1 MFTASE
7 IRSTFLKFMESKG
20 HTIVASTPVVPGDDP
35 TLLFT
40 NAGMNQFKDVFLGF
54 DKRPYKRATTSQ
66 KCVRAGGKHNDLE
79 NVGYTARHHTFFEM
93 LGNFS
98 FGDYF
103 KRDAIKN
110 AWELLTKHFM
120 LPEEKLWVTVY
131 AEDDEAYDI
140 WNKEVGVPAERI
152 VRIGDNKGAR
162 YASDNFWMM
171 GDTGPCGPCSEIF
184 YDHGEEVAGG
194 PPGSPD
200 EDGDRYIEI
209 WNLVF
214 MQYNRDDKGEMHL
227 LPKPSVDTGMG
238 LERIS
243 AVLQHVHSNYEIDL
257 FQNLMKA
264 VKEAVEAA
272 GAENVDPNS
281 PSLKVIADHI
291 RACSFIIADGIL
303 PGNEG
308 RSYVLRRIARR
319 GMRHGFKLG
328 ARSLFFNTLVKAVAK
343 EMGQQYPELSNPRIQ
358 EVLRQEE
365 VRFSQTL
372 AKGLEILNEAL
383 ANGEK
388 VLSGDVAFKLHD
400 TYGFPVDLTADV
412 CRERGVAVDIE
423 GFDAAMAKQREL
435 ARSQGKFKMA
445 QGLDYAGAPTNF
457 LGYETL
463 TVHGCKVEAIYKD
476 GEIVDEAESGDEV
489 VVVFDKTPF
498 YAESGGQVGD
508 QGQFKNKT
516 TILKVDDTFKIKADV
531 FGHMCYVAEGSVK
544 LGDLFTATVNED
556 IRAAT
561 ARNHSVTH
569 LMHKALREVLGSHV
583 QQRGSMVNGE
593 RTRFDFVHN
602 GPMTE
607 EQIFQ
612 VEDIVNKEILRNTQ
626 TMTRV
631 MPIDEAKKTEA
642 VMLFGE
648 KYGEVVRVLNI
659 GSSCEFCGGTHVQRT
674 GDIGMFKIVSESA
687 VAAGIRRIEAV
698 TGMNALRFTQIQEK
712 LLEEVAAE
720 FKAPVGEVLGKVHDT
735 LADVKA
741 LEKELAVLKT
751 KLAQSASANVASQA
765 EEMNGTKL
773 LVVEMKGVETKALRD
788 SIDKLKDTLKSAI
801 IVLLKSDE
809 GKASVAVGVTKDL
822 VGKIK
827 AGEVVAFTAAELGG
841 KGGGRP
847 DFAQGGG
854 NAPENMG
861 KVIADVKKFI
871 SEKLA

>member
-20 HTIVASTPVVPGDDP
+20 HTIVASSPVVPGDDP

-328 ARSLFFNTLVKAVAK
+328 ARTLFFNTLVKAVAK
-343 EMGQQYPELSNPRIQ
+343 EMGQQYPELNNPRIQ

-383 ANGEK
+383 AHGEK
-388 VLSGDVAFKLHD
+388 VLGGDIAFKLHD

-423 GFDAAMAKQREL
+423 GFEAAMAKQREL

-463 TVHGCKVEAIYKD
+463 TAHGCKVEAIYKD

-544 LGDLFTATVNED
+544 LGDLFTGTVNED

-602 GPMTE
+602 SPMTE

-698 TGMNALRFTQIQEK
+698 TGMNALRFTQAQEK
-712 LLEEVAAE
+712 SLEEVAAE

-741 LEKELAVLKT
+741 LEKELAALKT

-765 EEMNGTKL
+765 EEMNGTKV

-788 SIDKLKDTLKSAI
+788 SIDKLKDTLKSGV

-854 NAPENMG
+854 NAPESMG

>member
-20 HTIVASTPVVPGDDP
+20 HTIVASSPVVPGDDP

-593 RTRFDFVHN
+593 RTRFDFVYN

-698 TGMNALRFTQIQEK
+698 TGMNALRFTQTQEK

-765 EEMNGTKL
+765 EEMNGTKV